1 MERKITRNGIR
12 VRIAVQIR
20 SRLDNLG
27 DMKDMTI
34 LVAVPEKVNGD
45 TIQLTRGGNHNST
58 TTTSNNNNNGVWDD
72 LKRTITWKFPNL
84 VKGQSELVVA
94 EAELWHP
101 PAADED
107 ETPFPVMFRCSSTS
121 DSITSLDWKVAQV
134 SGSPS
139 HLTAAAIKRDFRILH
154 RLP

>member
-1 MERKITRNGIR
+1 M
-12 VRIAVQIR
+12 RIAVQIR
-20 SRLDNLG
+20 SRLDNAG

-34 LVAVPEKVNGD
+34 LVSVPEKVNGA
-45 TIQLTRGGNHNST
+45 TLQLARG
-58 TTTSNNNNNGVWDD
+58 NGVWDE
-72 LKRTITWKFPNL
+72 LKRTIKWKFAHL

-94 EAELWHP
+94 EADLWNAP
-101 PAADED
+101 GVDED
-107 ETPFPVMFRCSSTS
+107 ETPFPVMFRCSSIS

>member
-1 MERKITRNGIR
+1 MVERKITRNGTR
-12 VRIAVQIR
+12 VRIAVQVR
-20 SRLDNLG
+20 SRLDNVG

-34 LVAVPEKVNGD
+34 LVSVPEKVNGD
-45 TIQLTRGGNHNST
+45 TIQLTRGGN
-58 TTTSNNNNNGVWDD
+58 NNNNNNSNNGVWDD
-72 LKRTITWKFPNL
+72 LKRTITWKFPHL

-94 EAELWHP
+94 EAELWNA
-101 PAADED
+101 PATHED

-121 DSITSLDWKVAQV
+121 DSITALDWKVAQV

-139 HLTAAAIKRDFRILH
+139 YLTSAAIKRDFRILH

>member
-1 MERKITRNGIR
+1 MERKITRNGTR

-20 SRLDNLG
+20 SRLDNAG

-34 LVAVPEKVNGD
+34 LVAVPEKVNGS
-45 TIQLTRGGNHNST
+45 TVQLARGK
-58 TTTSNNNNNGVWDD
+58 GVWDE
-72 LKRTITWKFPNL
+72 LKRTIKWKIPHL

-94 EAELWHP
+94 EADLWRSP
-101 PAADED
+101 TVDED
-107 ETPFPVMFRCSSTS
+107 ETPFPVMFRCSSIC
-121 DSITSLDWKVAQV
+121 DSITSLDWKVAQI

-139 HLTAAAIKRDFRILH
+139 HLTTTPTKHDFRLLH